1 MSACVRNANAALIPK
16 TRSPMKR
23 CTPTTM
29 CDRFHT
35 VNQGDVFVKL
45 FKKNSKSDFK
55 RNNQANEV
63 VRPHSPC
70 R

>member
-1 MSACVRNANAALIPK
+1 
-16 TRSPMKR
+16 MKR

-45 FKKNSKSDFK
+45 FKKNSKRDFK